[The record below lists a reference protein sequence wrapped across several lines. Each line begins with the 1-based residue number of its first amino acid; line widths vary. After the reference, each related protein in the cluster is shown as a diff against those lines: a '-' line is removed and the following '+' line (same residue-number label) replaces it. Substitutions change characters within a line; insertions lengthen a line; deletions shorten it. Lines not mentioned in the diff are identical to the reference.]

1 MALQD
6 NDIITPEALV
16 QKFQEVVVNNI
27 LKDVYH
33 SGRPPVKS
41 GYTLVPVSVMDHI
54 DNVNKI
60 PNVGGKN
67 STVNATIILNGLINL
82 VRNLTRVGSFAVT
95 VWYKSSRGGTQ
106 QSGASIHEVG
116 NLTGKILFNT
126 GYIRNSFNAP
136 SDLSGVV
143 YGNVIRASSLNQL
156 FYNIYTAWSN
166 TDREKYLNNIQMCHD
181 SCHYNCHGNC
191 HCSCHSSC
199 HGWNGTCN
207 EGEGCNWG
215 YTFPAPSVNDNPS
228 GTNVPYP
235 SKPNTSVGDQNELNK
250 WEYTISGNSIILT
263 KYKNYSINEDVIVYD
278 KYTKDGVQYNT
289 KITNGYNMFS
299 NKYMKSITFGD
310 NVDTREMTDTRY
322 MFSSC
327 TRLENLNLGNNFN
340 TSNVT
345 SMRDMFYNCY
355 KMSLYS
361 LTTMDTH
368 RVTDCSTLYNIF
380 GSYIPR
386 DHNNVPTRNPAI
398 LVTRSKWTITSIGSA
413 CIARIN
419 YIDE

>member
-6 NDIITPEALV
+6 NDTITPEALV

-54 DNVNKI
+54 DNVNKT

-95 VWYKSSRGGTQ
+95 IWYKSSRGGVF
-106 QSGASIHEVG
+106 QSSASINEVG

-126 GYIRNSFNAP
+126 AYIRNSFNAP

-166 TDREKYLNNIQMCHD
+166 TDREKYLGNIQMCHD
-181 SCHYNCHGNC
+181 SCHENCHNNC
-191 HCSCHSSC
+191 HHNCHSSC
-199 HGWNGTCN
+199 HGWDA
-207 EGEGCNWG
+207 GC
-215 YTFPAPSVNDNPS
+215 YCHSSYEFPAPSLKENPS
-228 GTNVPYP
+228 GQEIPIP
-235 SKPNTSVGDQNELNK
+235 GKIDTSLAPESELSK
-250 WEYTISGNSIILT
+250 WEYTISGNNIILSR
-263 KYKNYSINEDVIVYD
+263 YKNYSKDDVIVYD
-278 KYTKDGVQYNT
+278 KYIKDGVQYNT
-289 KITNGYNMFS
+289 KITSGEYMFS
-299 NKYMKSITFGD
+299 SKSMKSITFGN
-310 NVDTREMTDTRY
+310 NVDTSEMTNTRY
-322 MFSSC
+322 MFYYC
-327 TRLENLNLGNNFN
+327 NYLENLKLGDNFN

-345 SMRDMFYNCY
+345 LMKNMFYNCY
-355 KMSLYS
+355 RMSIYP
-361 LTTMDTH
+361 LTTMDT
-368 RVTDCSTLYNIF
+368 RKVTDCSSLYSIF
-380 GSYIPR
+380 GSYIPTDR
-386 DHNNVPTRNPAI
+386 DNIPLVNPAI
-398 LVTRSKWTITSIGSA
+398 LVTRSKWTITSNGGS
-413 CIARIN
+413 CITRIN